1 MSSTAPQPKK
11 EDFTRKSETESI
23 CLLCFS
29 VVRADRYMN
38 IELAERIH
46 AENCLMGDNSPL
58 LLQRA
63 A

>member
-1 MSSTAPQPKK
+1 MSSTAPAPKK
-11 EDFTRKSETESI
+11 EDFARTSDNESV

-29 VVRADRYMN
+29 TVRADRYATL
-38 IELAERIH
+38 ELAERIH